1 MSGQGVSYPPPTENL
16 PTFDSSVFKIN
27 NDPLTIQEGLNY
39 FLGFPDAQG
48 TENLDTINVG
58 GVATFYNN
66 IIMSG
71 SGDYLQFPDGTQQT
85 TASSGGSSI
94 LSTNNTW
101 TGTNLFKDTT
111 TIGNLSNS
119 NSVNLNSSS
128 SLSSTLV
135 IDGQEQNLGL
145 LVGNTTNSN
154 SITLSC
160 STTSNNYLTT
170 TGSMSAQNFSVPNDG
185 SGTLNYLNFR
195 SSLPS
200 GAIGTGVNSGL
211 SIGWNWTNGG
221 GEVDFLCLGQ
231 GANIGG
237 INFYICNAYYA
248 PALIMS
254 MTSTSTNS
262 TGGGTRTNA
271 INFNVNP
278 TISSGEYISTY
289 PSTSNSSVASIEY
302 VNNAIASISNS
313 SPIITGMIL
322 QYGGFAQ
329 SPNYDPPTGYL
340 WCDGA
345 LYDPNDYTDL
355 FNVISFSYGG
365 NGSTTFA
372 VPNFHNGV
380 TGTYPVGGQNCGL
393 EISGNI
399 WSETTGCYVYNG
411 SLNPT
416 YPYTG
421 GQYGGSVDISINQ
434 VPDHY
439 HNTHLG
445 GNYISSASGN
455 GITSV
460 GGSTN
465 VIESANSTGFPDN
478 TLNMVN
484 PSTSSYVYYPNSGTT
499 YGETQAQFYP
509 SFCCVQYIIKT

>member
-1 MSGQGVSYPPPTENL
+1 MSGLGVAYSPPTENT
-16 PTFDSSVFKIN
+16 PTFNSAYFNRVVENITSSS
-27 NDPLTIQEGLNY
+27 GLQY
-39 FLGFPDAQG
+39 FLAYPNAQG
-48 TENLDTINVG
+48 TENFQAINVG
-58 GVATFYNN
+58 DDATFANN

-71 SGDYLQFPDGTQQT
+71 TGNYLEFPDGTQQT
-85 TASSGGSSI
+85 TAANSSSI

-111 TIGNLSNS
+111 SIGNSINS
-119 NSVNLNSSS
+119 NKVNLNSSS
-128 SLSSTLV
+128 TLGSTLV
-135 IDGQEQNLGL
+135 ISGQEQNLGL
-145 LVGNTTNSN
+145 LVGNTTNTN
-154 SITLSC
+154 SIQLSC

-170 TGSMSAQNFSVPNDG
+170 TGSINAQNFSVPNDG
-185 SGTLNYLNFR
+185 SGTLNYINFR

-211 SIGWNWTNGG
+211 SLGWNWTGGG

-237 INFYICNAYYA
+237 MNFYICNAYYA
-248 PALIMS
+248 PALLMS
-254 MTSTSTNS
+254 LTSTSTNS

-278 TISSGEYISTY
+278 TISSGQYISTY

-313 SPIITGMIL
+313 SPIITGMVL

-329 SPNYDPPTGYL
+329 PPDYDPPAGYL
-340 WCDGA
+340 WCNGA
-345 LYDPNDYTDL
+345 IYNIDDYQDL
-355 FNVISFSYGG
+355 ANVIGSYYGG

-372 VPNFHNGV
+372 VPNFHNGE

-393 EISGNI
+393 PITGNQ
-399 WSETTGCYVYNG
+399 WSEYTGCFVYNG
-411 SLNPT
+411 SLNT
-416 YPYTG
+416 TFPYTG
-421 GQYGGSVDISINQ
+421 GQFGGSVDICLNQ

-439 HNTHLG
+439 HNLNLG
-445 GNYISSASGN
+445 GHYLNSASGN
-455 GITSV
+455 GITTV

-465 VIESANSTGFPDN
+465 VLESANSSVFSTN
-478 TLNMVN
+478 SLNMVD
-484 PSTSSYVYYPNSGTT
+484 PSTNSYVYYPNGST
-499 YGETQAQFYP
+499 YYGQTQAQFYP